1 MGKVT
6 ESINAFLKQDSAPG
20 ILLIIATA
28 SALIVANTSLNSFYH
43 SVMQLNF
50 GMGFKDVYISKSL
63 HDWVNDGL
71 MALFFLMV
79 GLEIKSELKFGSLT
93 SFKSAIFPVAAAFS
107 GAMFPAIIYLFF
119 NLGTDYVKGWA
130 IPMATDIAFVIGV
143 IAMLGS
149 RMPSWAKVFI
159 TTIAVV
165 DDLIAV
171 LVIAFFYT
179 DEIHWH
185 ALGIAAGCT
194 ILLLILNRKGV
205 NRLTPYMVIGFVMWW
220 AILASGVHATIAGV
234 VLALTVP
241 LNREWEMDRI
251 RQVSL
256 KGYRL
261 FKEAKDDA
269 YAMTT
274 PQVHDFLEN
283 IHREMES
290 PLKRLERKLHGLV
303 YFFIMPTFAFVN
315 AGIIFDAEILS
326 EAFHL
331 SITWGTMLGLL
342 IGKPIGIMFAS
353 YIFLTFFY
361 KRSKKTP
368 EIWRLLFGTSLLCGI
383 GFTMSLFIVN
393 LSFDDIILQEE
404 AKIGILFASGLSGL
418 LGYFVLR
425 NATRKPE
432 AITEDKIRIKLS
444 DLPTTEK

>member
-1 MGKVT
+1 MTKLT
-6 ESINAFLKQDSAPG
+6 ESINAFFKQDSAPG
-20 ILLIIATA
+20 VLLIIATA
-28 SALIVANTSLNSFYH
+28 SALIVANSSLNSFYH

-50 GMGFKDVYISKSL
+50 GMGFKNVYISKSL

-93 SFKSAIFPVAAAFS
+93 SFNSAIFPVVAAFS
-107 GAMFPAIIYLFF
+107 GAMFPALIYLGF
-119 NLGTDYVKGWA
+119 NFGTDYVGGWA

-149 RMPSWAKVFI
+149 RMPAWAKVFI

-179 DEIHWH
+179 EEIHWQ
-185 ALGIAAGCT
+185 ALGIAALCT
-194 ILLLILNRKGV
+194 LVLLVLNRKGV
-205 NRLTPYMVIGFVMWW
+205 NRLTPYLFIGFVMWW
-220 AILASGVHATIAGV
+220 AILTSGVHATIAGV
-234 VLALTVP
+234 ILALTIP
-241 LNREWEMDRI
+241 LKREWDLDRI
-251 RQVSL
+251 RKASL

-269 YAMTT
+269 YAMTS
-274 PQVHDFLEN
+274 PQVHHFLDN
-283 IHREMES
+283 LHREMES

-315 AGIIFDAEILS
+315 AGIMFDSEVLS
-326 EAFHL
+326 QAFQL
-331 SITWGTMLGLL
+331 TITWGTMLGLL

-353 YIFLTFFY
+353 WIFLKFFY
-361 KRSKKTP
+361 TRSQKTP
-368 EIWRLLFGTSLLCGI
+368 EIWRLLFGISLLCGI

-393 LSFDDIILQEE
+393 LSFTDIILQED
-404 AKIGILFASGLSGL
+404 AKIGILLASGISGL
-418 LGYFVLR
+418 LGYLTLR
-425 NATRKPE
+425 HATRKPE
-432 AITEDKIRIKLS
+432 AITEDKMRVNLS
-444 DLPTTEK
+444 DSPNK